1 MERPER
7 PPGKELAMTPLQDWG
22 EETEDGAV
30 YGVTLRRERSRRTP
44 SPGLTPTGAFVLYRT
59 CKVRTLKAGRLDR
72 LVEELVSGDQAQDPT
87 FVPVFL
93 ATHRAFTSTSGVLE
107 LLLPLT
113 SFPLAP
119 NPPASPPPPPS
130 HPLSQP
136 HGPQILGGSRAGRA
150 LLATLGS
157 WLRDQPED
165 FREPPTHPA
174 LHRVCTFLS
183 CLAPGGPE
191 EREAKQLLSRF
202 LAEEVLQ
209 EGTEEEEAKEEEEEE
224 LDPEQEGAGSLE
236 KGLDLLDFSTDKVA
250 EQLTL
255 MDVELFRRV
264 RPSDCLGCIWSQRD
278 RGPSGGRATSSV
290 RATVAQFNAVTGCVI
305 TSVLGDPTLRPALRA
320 LRLDKWIRV
329 AQHCR
334 ELRNFSSLRAILSAL
349 QSNPVY
355 RLKRSWAAVSRE
367 PLSVFRKLSQIFS
380 DENNHLSSREIL
392 TQELPPGPVP
402 YLGTFLTDLI
412 MLDTALPDLGEL
424 INFEKRRKEW
434 DILSRIQQLQRRC
447 LRYSLTPCPPILAAF
462 RGHRQLSEEQ
472 SYRISRIIE
481 PPASSCPNSPKVR
494 RSLTK
499 RLSALCLFPL
509 SSENTG
515 SPPLSSP
522 REREPPTLSPPAS
535 PKEELTLGPDAPTTA
550 LSSRGPTSPVGSA
563 RPGPPGQHSP
573 DACIIRVS
581 MDNDHGNLYRSI
593 LLTSQDKTPGVVLR
607 ALQKHNLDGP
617 QPQGYQLFQVLP
629 GNKEL
634 FIPDNA
640 NVFYAM
646 SPAAPG
652 DFVLRR
658 KEAPCSLSP
667 LHS

>member
-1 MERPER
+1 MKGLTAERRPGRELTPRVGQSAAEARPASPSPVPREGSRPHWLPFPAPPAPPLSLGVSPRCLLLLVVVLPRPPSPPSPPSPGRSSGTVPGAARGAPMERPER

-30 YGVTLRRERSRRTP
+30 YGVTLRRLGAGPAGPGPRTGGSRGQAAP

-93 ATHRAFTSTSGVLE
+93 ATHRAFTSTSG
-107 LLLPLT
+107 T

-202 LAEEVLQ
+202 LAEE
-209 EGTEEEEAKEEEEEE
+209 
-224 LDPEQEGAGSLE
+224 
-236 KGLDLLDFSTDKVA
+236 
-250 EQLTL
+250 
-255 MDVELFRRV
+255 ELFRRV

-392 TQELPPGPVP
+392 TQGEGGEAPTELPPGPVP

-412 MLDTALPDLGEL
+412 MLDTALPDLVEGEL

-447 LRYSLTPCPPILAAF
+447 SAILTPCPPILAAF

-499 RLSALCLFPL
+499 RLSAKLSRECSSSPGRRPGDPGSPTAGP

-535 PKEELTLGPDAPTTA
+535 P
-550 LSSRGPTSPVGSA
+550 
-563 RPGPPGQHSP
+563 
-573 DACIIRVS
+573 
-581 MDNDHGNLYRSI
+581 
-593 LLTSQDKTPGVVLR
+593 
-607 ALQKHNLDGP
+607 
-617 QPQGYQLFQVLP
+617 
-629 GNKEL
+629 
-634 FIPDNA
+634 
-640 NVFYAM
+640 
-646 SPAAPG
+646 
-652 DFVLRR
+652 
-658 KEAPCSLSP
+658 
-667 LHS
+667 